1 MVALHRVIDDHLL
14 PTYRQDFK
22 QFSEFRK
29 YFYTLEVHD
38 IFRDNLEKI
47 KQVIKKFSGLGK
59 NDAWTEFQENTMTT
73 RDVKL
78 MLKSADLNLP
88 KRKIA
93 QLFGLSKQTIVEI
106 NTQKG
111 MFRANRLDEVEF
123 LEFIGR
129 LAMLKFLGT
138 ELEETN
144 LSTKIG
150 YILDEIFSTI
160 NAERNIPDEKVYLSS
175 SSEDEW

>member
-1 MVALHRVIDDHLL
+1 
-14 PTYRQDFK
+14 
-22 QFSEFRK
+22 
-29 YFYTLEVHD
+29 
-38 IFRDNLEKI
+38 
-47 KQVIKKFSGLGK
+47 
-59 NDAWTEFQENTMTT
+59 
-73 RDVKL
+73 
-78 MLKSADLNLP
+78 MLKRADLNLP

-111 MFRANRLDEVEF
+111 MFQAYRLEEVEF

-129 LAMLKFLGT
+129 LAVLKFHGT

-160 NAERNIPDEKVYLSS
+160 NTERNIPDEKVYLEST
-175 SSEDEW
+175 SEDEW